1 MTEKKVEVLLVE
13 EQEAHAD
20 HIRRAFKRH
29 ENGFGVVVA
38 GSVGQA
44 QKYLK
49 ESTPDLVITE
59 MCLPDG
65 KWTDLMKGEQER
77 FPVVVMTSDGDENGP
92 AEAMK
97 AGALDSIVKSES
109 SLADIPH
116 IAERALREWGCVM
129 KYERAQEALRETQ
142 EQYRS
147 MMEAMNDLVYIS
159 SPEFRIEYINPAMRA
174 RTGYD
179 ASGEACYK
187 TIHDLEEKCSWCVQ
201 DRVRE
206 GKRCETEVVSPKD
219 GRPYHVVHSPIFH
232 TDGSVSQMTICRDI
246 SDLKRAEEE
255 RLLNEKLQGVIEMAG
270 AACHELNQ
278 PLMTISGYC
287 ELLMMFM
294 KEEDPSY
301 EKVKIIDEQIHRMGE
316 ITSKIMNIKRY
327 ETTEYLDQTIIDIER
342 ASVEA

>member
-1 MTEKKVEVLLVE
+1 MSENKVCILLVE
-13 EQEAHAD
+13 KQEAHAE
-20 HIRRAFKRH
+20 HICRAFKRH
-29 ENGFGVVVA
+29 GNGFGVMVA
-38 GSVGQA
+38 GNVRQA
-44 QKYLK
+44 LKYLK
-49 ESTPDLVITE
+49 ESKPDLVITE
-59 MCLPDG
+59 MFLPDG
-65 KWTDLMKGEQER
+65 KWNDLLEGEQKR
-77 FPVVVMTSDGDENGP
+77 FPVVVMTSDEDQNGST
-92 AEAMK
+92 EAMK
-97 AGALDSIVKSES
+97 AGALDFVVKSES
-109 SLADIPH
+109 SLDGIPH

-129 KYERAQEALRETQ
+129 KYERAQEALRESQ

-147 MMEAMNDLVYIS
+147 MMEAMNDPVYIS
-159 SPEFRIEYINPAMRA
+159 SPESRITYMNPAMRT

-187 TIHDLEEKCSWCVQ
+187 AIHSLEEKCPWCVQ
-201 DRVRE
+201 DRVQQ

-219 GRPYHVVHSPIFH
+219 DRPYHVVHSPIFH
-232 TDGSVSQMTICRDI
+232 MDGSVSQMTICRDI
-246 SDLKRAEEE
+246 TDLKRAEEE

-294 KEEDPSY
+294 KEEDPYY

-316 ITSKIMNIKRY
+316 ITGKIMNIKRY